1 MDQSKVS
8 PQVLKKVATAK
19 VSLLTRPEFIFYSS
33 ILVNLKLLYTD
44 KLKTAG
50 VDGVHLFMNPDF
62 VDTLDNKQLV
72 FLLLHETMHM
82 VYQHITRKGGRNHK
96 LWNVAGDYVINNE
109 LDRIGIPVLAGAL
122 LDHKYD
128 GLTTDAVYHKLQQ
141 DAKNGAPTP
150 DPDFEDIMAPA
161 TQQAVAGATGATTPS
176 NQVIEDKIN
185 DIIAGAVVQ
194 ANQGGSKSSGNIP
207 GEISRY
213 YENLLAPKVPWQTVL
228 MRYMFGIN
236 KTGSSYKVPSRRGA
250 ALGLTLPGR
259 RGKSMAR
266 IDFAIDTSG
275 SVSTETF
282 NQFISEIQFIFKKFN
297 PKSIG
302 IMQFD
307 HTLKK
312 RDVINEASEFNKIK
326 FVGGGGTNIIPV
338 LAEFAKNEAKA
349 LVVLTDGYFNSDSS
363 MDPRKPVIWAIYD
376 NPSWQPPFGQAVH
389 FNL

>member
-1 MDQSKVS
+1 MDQTLVS
-8 PQVLKKVATAK
+8 PNVLKKVATAK

-82 VYQHITRKGGRNHK
+82 VYQHITRKGNRDHK
-96 LWNVAGDYVINNE
+96 LWNVAGDYVINND

-128 GLTTDAVYHKLQQ
+128 GMTTDAVYHHLMQE
-141 DAKNGAPTP
+141 KNQGSPMP
-150 DPDFEDIMAPA
+150 EPDFEDIMPPSV
-161 TQQAVAGATGATTPS
+161 QQNVAGSTGVSTPS
-176 NQVIEDKIN
+176 SQIIEETIN
-185 DIIAGAVVQ
+185 DIITSAVVQ
-194 ANQGGSKSSGNIP
+194 ANQGGAQSAGNIP
-207 GEISRY
+207 GEVSRH
-213 YENLLAPKVPWQTVL
+213 YENLTQPQVPWQTVL

-236 KTGSSYKVPSRRGA
+236 KSGSSYKVPSRRGA

-275 SVSTETF
+275 SVSMDTF
-282 NQFISEIQFIFKKFN
+282 NQFISEIHFIFKKFN
-297 PKSIG
+297 PQAIG

-307 HTLKK
+307 HNLKS
-312 RDVINEASEFNKIK
+312 RDVINNISDFKDIK
-326 FVGGGGTNIIPV
+326 FVGGGGTEIRPV
-338 LAEFAKNEAKA
+338 LKEFATNEAKA
-349 LVVLTDGYFNSDSS
+349 LVVLTDGYFHSDSS
-363 MDPRKPVIWAIYD
+363 LDPRKPVIWAIYD

-389 FNL
+389 FTL